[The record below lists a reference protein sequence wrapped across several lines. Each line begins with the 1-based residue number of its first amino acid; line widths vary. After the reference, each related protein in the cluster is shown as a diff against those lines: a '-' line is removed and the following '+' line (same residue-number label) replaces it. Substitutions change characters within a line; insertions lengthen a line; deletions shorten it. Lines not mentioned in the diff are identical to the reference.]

1 MFFCVKFYF
10 FNFPFCQIVFSF
22 RWLWTIWNIFHDVY
36 TSRTCAWKVHSLILG
51 LGENQKTKS
60 RGMDTG
66 TNIRKYTAETRN
78 ADGKGLDFGIL
89 CCHRTGSSRL
99 FSRTQVTMDKEI
111 FAISL
116 VLISYVFQFFA
127 WNWRFCYWATRVDR
141 TIFIFATC
149 GGESQPCRKTCRF
162 KWFTR
167 DIKRRNNAHDRK
179 SHGHHIF

>member
-1 MFFCVKFYF
+1 MEGTFVDLGTWRKSK
-10 FNFPFCQIVFSF
+10 NKI
-22 RWLWTIWNIFHDVY
+22 
-36 TSRTCAWKVHSLILG
+36 AWYGYKNKYSKIYG
-51 LGENQKTKS
+51 
-60 RGMDTG
+60 RDTQ
-66 TNIRKYTAETRN
+66 RRRVMKR
-78 ADGKGLDFGIL
+78 KGLDFGIL

-141 TIFIFATC
+141 TIFTFATC